1 MGKRIVN
8 FKGRIKG
15 DLVYFILNSFVC
27 YIPFWFIRKFL
38 YKLFGLKILNDSR
51 IAIKT
56 IVISPKKISIGKRT
70 IINEGCFF
78 DGRGGLIIGNDVSI
92 SLASKI
98 ITASHKSSSSTFEY
112 KSSKTIIENNVWLG
126 IGAIILDNSYLR
138 EGAIVSA
145 GSVFKGDSEKLGIY
159 SGNLAKKVAI
169 RRLKKKYEIEYHP
182 FFR

>member
-1 MGKRIVN
+1 MGKRTVN

-70 IINEGCFF
+70 IINE
-78 DGRGGLIIGNDVSI
+78 
-92 SLASKI
+92 
-98 ITASHKSSSSTFEY
+98 
-112 KSSKTIIENNVWLG
+112 
-126 IGAIILDNSYLR
+126 
-138 EGAIVSA
+138 
-145 GSVFKGDSEKLGIY
+145 
-159 SGNLAKKVAI
+159 
-169 RRLKKKYEIEYHP
+169 EICE
-182 FFR
+182 